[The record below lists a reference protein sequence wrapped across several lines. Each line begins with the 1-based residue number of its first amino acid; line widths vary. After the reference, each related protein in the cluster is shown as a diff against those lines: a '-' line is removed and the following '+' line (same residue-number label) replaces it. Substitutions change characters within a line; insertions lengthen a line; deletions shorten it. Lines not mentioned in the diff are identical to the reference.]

1 MDKLTRE
8 ERETLVNFCEADGY
22 YRIETSVQKHMNRFD
37 KLGYECTR
45 VDTYPDGSIMCK
57 EYKVPERAISYR
69 SPIAPSKRELT
80 EAQKERLKEMSRKAT
95 ANRAKIK
102 ETGRG

>member
-80 EAQKERLKEMSRKAT
+80 EEQ
-95 ANRAKIK
+95 RAKKRELIK
-102 ETGRG
+102 RLNEERKNNR

>member
-45 VDTYPDGSIMCK
+45 VDTYPDGSIMAK
-57 EYKVPERAISYR
+57 EYKVP
-69 SPIAPSKRELT
+69 

-95 ANRAKIK
+95 ANRVKIK

>member
-45 VDTYPDGSIMCK
+45 VDTHPDGSIMCK
-57 EYKVPERAISYR
+57 EYKVPERAVLFR
-69 SPIAPSKRELT
+69 KPEAPPPSEKKLEALKKLNEKR
-80 EAQKERLKEMSRKAT
+80 AT
-95 ANRAKIK
+95 QS
-102 ETGRG
+102 